1 MNAMCIYFQNV
12 SQGLNLSL
20 CVIQMQSTDCNIR
33 LQSDCGDCSLIVEI
47 AVGLWR
53 LQVDC
58 VDCSSISGK
67 CFEIIACIRLLGLL
81 WFDCFRITC
90 RLHQIALDYLDCP
103 WIVRIASIAE
113 ASYFG
118 F

>member
-1 MNAMCIYFQNV
+1 MDCGDCSLILEIAV
-12 SQGLNLSL
+12 GLW
-20 CVIQMQSTDCNIR
+20 R
-33 LQSDCGDCSLIVEI
+33 LQCDCGDCSLIVEI

-113 ASYFG
+113 APYFG